1 MKRQKMFK
9 NKSSQRVHCR
19 GQCEC
24 ERELAAGEMGVF
36 YGPTVATRASL
47 HLGKC
52 MWQLVTLAWLTVLLK
67 IVWMPGCENVL

>member
-1 MKRQKMFK
+1 MFK
-9 NKSSQRVHCR
+9 NKSGQRVHCW
-19 GQCEC
+19 GQGEC

-36 YGPTVATRASL
+36 CGPTVGTRTYL

-67 IVWMPGCENVL
+67 TVWMTGCENVL